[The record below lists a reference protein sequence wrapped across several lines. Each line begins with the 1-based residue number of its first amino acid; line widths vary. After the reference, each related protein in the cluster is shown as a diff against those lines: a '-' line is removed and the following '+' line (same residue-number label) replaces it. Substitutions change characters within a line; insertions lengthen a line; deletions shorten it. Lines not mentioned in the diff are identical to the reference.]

1 MSGTQSQQTQGAMD
15 QKATYR
21 PYAKPAFKYDPNN
34 YMNSTLAM
42 GNKRTAFKPSNFIGV
57 LTPRPPS
64 YLPEKTYKAGG
75 VSGPYNFT
83 GPVMRTQPVQPKFQ

>member
-34 YMNSTLAM
+34 YMKSTLTM
-42 GNKRTAFKPSNFIGV
+42 GNMREAYKPSNFIGV
-57 LTPRPPS
+57 VTPRPPS
-64 YLPEKTYKAGG
+64 NLPEKTYKAGG
-75 VSGPYNFT
+75 IEGPYNFT
-83 GPVMRTQPVQPKFQ
+83 GPLMRTQPVQPKFQ